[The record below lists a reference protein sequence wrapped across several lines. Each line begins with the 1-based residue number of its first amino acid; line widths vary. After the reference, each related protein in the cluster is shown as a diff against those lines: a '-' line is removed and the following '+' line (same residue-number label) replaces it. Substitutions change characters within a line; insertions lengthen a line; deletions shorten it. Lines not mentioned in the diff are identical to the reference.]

1 MCDLL
6 TSSVAGGVALYRGVG
21 NAQGAL
27 NHIHPRSIICRG
39 VARDARALD
48 ADSNSSFHVYSAC
61 RVATRTS
68 VYSKI
73 VAGCQHMFGE
83 SSFLQ
88 CLKFAT
94 FSPPFP

>member
-1 MCDLL
+1 MCDFL

-27 NHIHPRSIICRG
+27 NHIHPSSRVSRG
-39 VARDARALD
+39 IARDARAFD
-48 ADSNSSFHVYSAC
+48 ADSDSSFHAYSAC

-83 SSFLQ
+83 SSFL
-88 CLKFAT
+88 
-94 FSPPFP
+94 

>member
-48 ADSNSSFHVYSAC
+48 ADSDSIRPVYPACTVGSKSDHDRFSAHVL
-61 RVATRTS
+61 R
-68 VYSKI
+68 
-73 VAGCQHMFGE
+73 E
-83 SSFLQ
+83 
-88 CLKFAT
+88 
-94 FSPPFP
+94 